1 MQDPN
6 PINIITTEEVRARGW
21 IAEARDSDG
30 HLTSMLRWVDGA
42 PLNDNL
48 RRMGEFISSYETD
61 RTVTVFQDMLAEKM
75 ANLQAAA

>member
-30 HLTSMLRWVDGA
+30 HFVSMLRWVDAA
-42 PLNDNL
+42 PLNENL
-48 RRMGEFISSYETD
+48 RSLGEFISLYETD
-61 RTVTVFQDMLAEKM
+61 RTVTVFQDMLAEKL
-75 ANLQAAA
+75 AILEAAA